1 MTFGR
6 FSSILESYGAI
17 TSSPVASEESD
28 KKKVLNNP
36 RILSRSGR
44 GKIMI
49 FEKNKQLITHKFGEL
64 ELVDRSL
71 FFICANR
78 RDN

>member
-1 MTFGR
+1 ML
-6 FSSILESYGAI
+6 LESYGPEKLP
-17 TSSPVASEESD
+17 SVDSEGEG

-36 RILSRSGR
+36 RVLSRTGR
-44 GKIMI
+44 GKFML
-49 FEKNKQLITHKFGEL
+49 FEKNRQLTSHRFGEL
-64 ELVDRSL
+64 ELVDKSL